1 MYGRIEQSWE
11 RCGRGTEGR
20 GQGTGR
26 DDTGRQVTKKCPESY
41 RKKGLAGQ
49 ERKRRNRMRGEI
61 GPLHGHINYA
71 GTQDTQ

>member
-49 ERKRRNRMRGEI
+49 ERKRRNRM
-61 GPLHGHINYA
+61 
-71 GTQDTQ
+71 